1 MFGAYAADKL
11 LTSLGIEQLCGDER
25 VLRCVAGMYDRTAV
39 TRGDFDGRVE
49 FRGGSSAYDDR
60 CVQSCFFHF
69 GNDVAH
75 LFEGGGD
82 ESAQPYEIGLFGN
95 GSLHDFFSRNHHA
108 EVDYLEVVA
117 GENDGDDVFPD
128 VVHIALDCG
137 YNEFSP
143 FRGFSIAG
151 IFLLDE
157 WLQYTHCLLHG
168 AGALDDLGKEH
179 FPVAEKLS
187 HPVHAV
193 HEGLLDDGECRA
205 VLTDGLCEVGFE
217 VCRYAFDE
225 SLFQSV
231 GDRLPMTVFVDIVFF
246 FDCFAPMFLGE
257 VDETFGR
264 IRPTVQYDIF
274 DERKSFGR

>member
-60 CVQSCFFHF
+60 CAQSCFFHF

-143 FRGFSIAG
+143 FGGFSIAG

-193 HEGLLDDGECRA
+193 HEGLLDDGECPSRI
-205 VLTDGLCEVGFE
+205 DGRPL
-217 VCRYAFDE
+217 R
-225 SLFQSV
+225 
-231 GDRLPMTVFVDIVFF
+231 
-246 FDCFAPMFLGE
+246 
-257 VDETFGR
+257 GR
-264 IRPTVQYDIF
+264 FRGVSICL
-274 DERKSFGR
+274 

>member
-1 MFGAYAADKL
+1 M
-11 LTSLGIEQLCGDER
+11 
-25 VLRCVAGMYDRTAV
+25 
-39 TRGDFDGRVE
+39 
-49 FRGGSSAYDDR
+49 
-60 CVQSCFFHF
+60 
-69 GNDVAH
+69 
-75 LFEGGGD
+75 
-82 ESAQPYEIGLFGN
+82 
-95 GSLHDFFSRNHHA
+95 
-108 EVDYLEVVA
+108 
-117 GENDGDDVFPD
+117 
-128 VVHIALDCG
+128 HIALDCG

-143 FRGFSIAG
+143 FGGFSIAG

-157 WLQYTHCLLHG
+157 WLQYTHCLFHG

-193 HEGLLDDGECRA
+193 HEGLLDDSECRA

-246 FDCFAPMFLGE
+246 LTASPRCFSAKSMRRS
-257 VDETFGR
+257 VASGR
-264 IRPTVQYDIF
+264 RFNTTSSMSARV
-274 DERKSFGR
+274 SVGRSS